1 TAVLFSDLRLVLVGQ
16 ERVGKSSAGN
26 TILGKEEFN
35 SELSLVP
42 LTRSSKKAEG
52 EVFSH
57 KVSVIDTPG
66 LSSSVLP
73 PEEVKAEIQRA
84 VELSSPGPHVFL
96 LTIQLG
102 RFTEQEKRGMKKLQE
117 ILGPEVSKFTM
128 ILFTYGDRLEKETG
142 INVHQFVQRDENLQK
157 LLKSCSGMYHVFN
170 NQRMEN
176 RKQVQDLLDKIES
189 LSEGGRCYN
198 QRESGLVCSDCYF
211 IGNDCRQII
220 YNIGFG
226 MPPVMFVKHSGK
238 TASTG
243 GGSWK
248 SYYTKMDSELRIVLL
263 GKSGVGKSATGNIL
277 LGRRA
282 FESHLSLS
290 SVTVCEKKTDDF
302 RDLNL
307 DVIDTP
313 GLFGTEKTNEE
324 VEKEIV
330 KCISLAAPGP
340 HVFLIVL
347 QPNRFTPEDEKT
359 VEIIQSVFGEEAAR
373 FTMVLFTHGDELKK
387 ANVKIEDIL
396 EKRQTL
402 RPIISQCSILQKF
415 EDKYHVF
422 DNEVEDSAQVSGLMD
437 KINRMVEGNGGSFY
451 TSEMFREAQIAKQE
465 EMKRPFRENP
475 PMNTGGSGRAGR
487 DETSEGEPERS
498 IVLVGKTGVSKSA
511 TGNTILGK
519 KAFDSSLSLSSVTSV
534 CEKETSEFVGLKLDV
549 IDTPGLFGTDK
560 SNEEVVKEITKCIS
574 LAAPGSHVFLIVLQP
589 NRFTAEEA
597 RSMDIIQKT
606 FGEEAAKYTMV
617 LVTHGDVLRENVFDN
632 NVEDSAQVRR
642 LVQKINRMVQENGR
656 SYYTSEMFEKAQRA
670 KQEEME
676 RLIRE
681 NPNITPENAKRQ
693 AERDNSF
700 ISAALAAA
708 KAAAGGLVGTLI
720 GTALVVK
727 EMACI
732 IQ

>member
-1 TAVLFSDLRLVLVGQ
+1 SDLRLVLVGQ

-189 LSEGGRCYN
+189 LSE
-198 QRESGLVCSDCYF
+198 
-211 IGNDCRQII
+211 
-220 YNIGFG
+220 
-226 MPPVMFVKHSGK
+226 
-238 TASTG
+238 
-243 GGSWK
+243 
-248 SYYTKMDSELRIVLL
+248 
-263 GKSGVGKSATGNIL
+263 
-277 LGRRA
+277 
-282 FESHLSLS
+282 
-290 SVTVCEKKTDDF
+290 
-302 RDLNL
+302 
-307 DVIDTP
+307 
-313 GLFGTEKTNEE
+313 
-324 VEKEIV
+324 
-330 KCISLAAPGP
+330 
-340 HVFLIVL
+340 
-347 QPNRFTPEDEKT
+347 
-359 VEIIQSVFGEEAAR
+359 
-373 FTMVLFTHGDELKK
+373 
-387 ANVKIEDIL
+387 
-396 EKRQTL
+396 
-402 RPIISQCSILQKF
+402 
-415 EDKYHVF
+415 
-422 DNEVEDSAQVSGLMD
+422 
-437 KINRMVEGNGGSFY
+437 
-451 TSEMFREAQIAKQE
+451 
-465 EMKRPFRENP
+465 
-475 PMNTGGSGRAGR
+475 
-487 DETSEGEPERS
+487 
-498 IVLVGKTGVSKSA
+498 
-511 TGNTILGK
+511 
-519 KAFDSSLSLSSVTSV
+519 
-534 CEKETSEFVGLKLDV
+534 
-549 IDTPGLFGTDK
+549 
-560 SNEEVVKEITKCIS
+560 
-574 LAAPGSHVFLIVLQP
+574 
-589 NRFTAEEA
+589 
-597 RSMDIIQKT
+597 
-606 FGEEAAKYTMV
+606 
-617 LVTHGDVLRENVFDN
+617 N

-656 SYYTSEMFEKAQRA
+656 SYYTSEMFEKAQR
-670 KQEEME
+670 
-676 RLIRE
+676 
-681 NPNITPENAKRQ
+681 
-693 AERDNSF
+693 ERDNSF

>member
-1 TAVLFSDLRLVLVGQ
+1 NCFSFFFFKHKTRVQEHRTAAEKNNLRIVLLGKSGVGKSAAGNTILGRKAFESHPSLSSVTLVCEKKTDEFRDLNLDVIDTPGLFGTEKNNEEVEKEIVKGISLAAPGPHVFLIVLQLNRFTLEDENTVEIIKTMFGEEAAKYTMVLFTHGDELKRRNINIEDMLENHKPLKQIINQCCILEKFEDKYHVFDNEVEDSVEVSRLLQKINRMVKKNGGSFYTNEMAERAKQEEMGRPLRAAAAGRTGLVLVGQ

-102 RFTEQEKRGMKKLQE
+102 RFTEQEKRGLKKLQE

-198 QRESGLVCSDCYF
+198 QRESGL
-211 IGNDCRQII
+211 
-220 YNIGFG
+220 
-226 MPPVMFVKHSGK
+226 
-238 TASTG
+238 
-243 GGSWK
+243 
-248 SYYTKMDSELRIVLL
+248 LRIVLL

-290 SVTVCEKKTDDF
+290 SVTLVCEKKTDDF

-437 KINRMVEGNGGSFY
+437 KINRMLKGS
-451 TSEMFREAQIAKQE
+451 Q
-465 EMKRPFRENP
+465 
-475 PMNTGGSGRAGR
+475 
-487 DETSEGEPERS
+487 
-498 IVLVGKTGVSKSA
+498 
-511 TGNTILGK
+511 
-519 KAFDSSLSLSSVTSV
+519 
-534 CEKETSEFVGLKLDV
+534 
-549 IDTPGLFGTDK
+549 
-560 SNEEVVKEITKCIS
+560 
-574 LAAPGSHVFLIVLQP
+574 
-589 NRFTAEEA
+589 
-597 RSMDIIQKT
+597 
-606 FGEEAAKYTMV
+606 
-617 LVTHGDVLRENVFDN
+617 
-632 NVEDSAQVRR
+632 
-642 LVQKINRMVQENGR
+642 
-656 SYYTSEMFEKAQRA
+656 
-670 KQEEME
+670 
-676 RLIRE
+676 
-681 NPNITPENAKRQ
+681 
-693 AERDNSF
+693 
-700 ISAALAAA
+700 SAALFWLEKLESA
-708 KAAAGGLVGTLI
+708 KVQQETPF
-720 GTALVVK
+720 
-727 EMACI
+727 
-732 IQ
+732 